1 MKKTKTKREI
11 ESIKTVL
18 TPKINKYL
26 DWFIHMLGYTL
37 VLITVSVVFD
47 DTVYIDNQFFGS
59 WGLLAVIIIYI
70 LNRTVKPV
78 LVWLTLP
85 LTALTLGLFYPITNV
100 IVLKVADWILGSHFE
115 INGIFMVFIVS
126 IIISIMNAIM
136 DNVIID
142 TFLRGRKK

>member
-1 MKKTKTKREI
+1 MKKKETKTEITLKR
-11 ESIKTVL
+11 
-18 TPKINKYL
+18 PQINKYL
-26 DWFIHMLGYTL
+26 DWFIHVVGYTL

-47 DTVYIDNQFFGS
+47 DTIYIDNQFFGL
-59 WGLLAVIIIYI
+59 WGLLAIIIVYI

-115 INGIFMVFIVS
+115 INGIFMIFIVS

-142 TFLRGRKK
+142 TFIRGRKK